1 MCPSENSANTI
12 VPILQIDQE
21 RPKFASVMNG
31 GGGEVGAVHQQQ
43 QQQGKEEGSGKP
55 KLADFDLTF
64 DRNGDAQVS
73 SL

>member
-12 VPILQIDQE
+12 VPILQINQE

-43 QQQGKEEGSGKP
+43 QQGSEEGSGKP

-64 DRNGDAQVS
+64 DLNGDA
-73 SL
+73 

>member
-1 MCPSENSANTI
+1 MCPSENSAHET
-12 VPILQIDQE
+12 VPIHCIYQE

-64 DRNGDAQVS
+64 DCIGDAQVS